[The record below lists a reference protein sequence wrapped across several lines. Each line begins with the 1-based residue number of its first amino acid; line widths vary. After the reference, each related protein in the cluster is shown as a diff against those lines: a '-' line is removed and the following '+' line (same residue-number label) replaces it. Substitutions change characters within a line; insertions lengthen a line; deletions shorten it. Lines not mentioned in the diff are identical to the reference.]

1 MSSLSKSLEKIP
13 YGYLLTPATIFMI
26 STMVVNGGNYGYNMV
41 LGRLLD
47 PAQFSKV
54 GLLVTLLLVASF
66 IAMTFQIVATKF
78 TVEVGPNSRDG
89 FQLWFEKLGVKV
101 GCVIMII
108 LWLSSGFLSD
118 FFRLSHQ
125 WSMVI
130 FAATM
135 LLFFLMSVKRGFL
148 QGSEKF
154 ISLSSSYQ
162 GEMWGRVVL
171 TLVLLLLVNWSI
183 DLQIS
188 IAILGSVTVGYLVIT
203 EPKSARE
210 RKSNFFEKRKVYRFL
225 GLTAGYEGAQ
235 ILINYSDIL
244 LVKHYF
250 DEEIAGL
257 YTSMALIGRMI
268 YFMTWMV
275 VMILIP
281 KVLRLKKEGKNHR
294 RALLRYFSAIAGFST
309 FLVFGAFLFSNELVL
324 LLFGSPYLPVAPMLW
339 QYGLATMLFALSNVL
354 VYYFLS
360 LDYKFPVYLA
370 ILFGFIQVI
379 LFFLFHES
387 LQQMIQVQIVNMS
400 ALLLYMLV
408 YFKFKKA

>member
-1 MSSLSKSLEKIP
+1 
-13 YGYLLTPATIFMI
+13 
-26 STMVVNGGNYGYNMV
+26 
-41 LGRLLD
+41 
-47 PAQFSKV
+47 
-54 GLLVTLLLVASF
+54 
-66 IAMTFQIVATKF
+66 
-78 TVEVGPNSRDG
+78 
-89 FQLWFEKLGVKV
+89 
-101 GCVIMII
+101 
-108 LWLSSGFLSD
+108 
-118 FFRLSHQ
+118 
-125 WSMVI
+125 
-130 FAATM
+130 
-135 LLFFLMSVKRGFL
+135 
-148 QGSEKF
+148 
-154 ISLSSSYQ
+154 
-162 GEMWGRVVL
+162 MWGRVVL